1 MEVNMRVF
9 VASDVRIA
17 EKAGRYY
24 AEGQVASIIKRYYSA
39 FGVLTMY
46 CRIIEVEDVKTNYQ
60 DITDCV
66 DRFLP
71 ASSLMGALVGADNK
85 WLRAAMQGHDLVIG
99 RLHSMLGCVG
109 ADCARQLGKPFFAE
123 VMGDAWDAYWNH
135 SLVGKLVAPYMF
147 LKTKQVVKNAD
158 YALYVTSQFLQN
170 RYPCK
175 NPSVGVSNV
184 RIDSVEP
191 QVLEQRLEKIR
202 SADPAQV
209 TLMTT
214 AAVDVRYK
222 GQEYVIRAIPAL
234 NRAGIR
240 VKYTLVGGGD
250 PAYLRQVAKKCGV
263 EDQVVFA
270 GRKNLDEVFALLD
283 ETDIYVQPSLQE
295 GLPRSVIEAMSR
307 GCPAIGARTAG
318 IPELIAPE
326 CVVRRKSVSDIAE
339 TIIKI
344 ANAEKMTALANEN
357 FEKAKEYLDTVLG
370 ARRGEYFARI
380 QQNLADKAENT
391 TGKEE

>member
-1 MEVNMRVF
+1 MKVL

-24 AEGQVASIIKRYYSA
+24 AEGQVASIIKRYHNA
-39 FGVLTMY
+39 FGMLAMY
-46 CRIIEVEDVKTNYQ
+46 CRIIDGEDIKTNYQ

-66 DRFLP
+66 EKFLP
-71 ASSLMGALVGADNK
+71 VSSLMGALTGADNK
-85 WLRAAMQGHDLVIG
+85 RIKALMQEYDLVIG
-99 RLHSMLGCVG
+99 RLHSMVGCVA
-109 ADCARQLGKPFFAE
+109 ADCARKLGKPFFAE

-135 SLVGKLVAPYMF
+135 SLAGKMIAPYMF
-147 LKTKQVVKNAD
+147 WKTKQAVKNAD
-158 YALYVTSQFLQN
+158 YALYVTSEFLQN

-184 RIDSVEP
+184 RIDSVDP
-191 QVLEQRLEKIR
+191 QILEKRLEKIR
-202 SADPAQV
+202 NYKPGELS
-209 TLMTT
+209 LMTT

-222 GQEYVIRAIPAL
+222 GQEYVIRAIPTL
-234 NRAGIR
+234 NRVGIR

-250 PAYLRQVAKKCGV
+250 PAYLQQVAKKCGV
-263 EDQVVFA
+263 EDQVVFV
-270 GRKNLDEVFALLD
+270 GRKNLDEVFTMLD
-283 ETDIYVQPSLQE
+283 EADIYVQPSLQE

-326 CVVRRKSVSDIAE
+326 CVVRRKSINDIAE

-344 ANAEKMTALANEN
+344 GNAEKLTVLANEN
-357 FEKAKEYLDTVLG
+357 FENAKAYLDTVLG
-370 ARRGEYFARI
+370 VRRGEYFATI
-380 QQNLADKAENT
+380 KQNLAESVTSNAKHA
-391 TGKEE
+391 KED

>member
-1 MEVNMRVF
+1 MKVL
-9 VASDVRIA
+9 VASDIRVA
-17 EKAGRYY
+17 EQSGRYY
-24 AEGQVASIIKRYYSA
+24 MKGQHYSVFKRYHA
-39 FGVLTMY
+39 CFGALTVY
-46 CRIIEVEDVKTNYQ
+46 CRVVKKENDSTDYYDVTEWIEKM
-60 DITDCV
+60 I
-66 DRFLP
+66 P
-71 ASSLMGALVGADNK
+71 ASSFYKALLGAENAK
-85 WLRAAMQGHDLVIG
+85 IKAAVQNCDLVIG
-99 RLHSMLGCVG
+99 RLHSMLGCAA

-135 SLVGKLVAPYMF
+135 SIVGKLIAPYMF

-158 YALYVTSQFLQN
+158 YALYVTSEFLQN

-222 GQEYVIRAIPAL
+222 GQEYVIRAIPLL
-234 NRAGIR
+234 NQAGIR
-240 VKYTLVGGGD
+240 VRYLLVGGGSPD
-250 PAYLRQVAKKCGV
+250 YLRQVAEKCGV
-263 EDQVVFA
+263 ADQVVFA

-307 GCPAIGARTAG
+307 GCPAIGAKTAG
-318 IPELIAPE
+318 IPELVSPE
-326 CVVRRKSVSDIAE
+326 CVVKRKSARD
-339 TIIKI
+339 I
-344 ANAEKMTALANEN
+344 ANAVIRIAKPEKMTALAEQN
-357 FEKAKEYLDTVLG
+357 FEHSKAYLDCVLNE
-370 ARRGEYFARI
+370 RREEYFSRI
-380 QQNLADKAENT
+380 ISNMEKRGSDES
-391 TGKEE
+391 GKEK